1 MLRTGD
7 DGLEEWNQGGMSE
20 MDEFHMGSEMDEFH
34 IGFGIT
40 LYLSLDRERRHPLWR
55 PEHWSTDRPPAQ
67 PCMWLV

>member
-40 LYLSLDRERRHPLWR
+40 LYLSPDHVVSESGHWREKASAVEAGAL
-55 PEHWSTDRPPAQ
+55 EH
-67 PCMWLV
+67 